1 MGPRSK
7 PDGGQTGHIMFTAT
21 KQQSAAHNLENAG
34 EEEHCSYNI
43 FNVSDPRAEP
53 ICGGIRL
60 RTYTGETIPLLGAL
74 EVDIAYNSQEARA
87 RLLVVPIAVPCG
99 CLVLLLLTPG
109 CVSWQSDKQ
118 TEKQDNRETEI
129 HSSIM
134 QVLSSLALVLKN
146 IWTLSFL
153 RDLLCE
159 FVGTAIFL
167 FTSLASVV
175 LWPQLPAWD
184 GSLSSPTSD
193 HHLHALSSESDP
205 SFLSDSQPFSEC
217 HPDPLHVA
225 LAFGASVAVVSVC
238 LGPATSGGGVH
249 LNPAVTLALAAGL
262 RVSPWRAVL
271 YVGAQLL
278 GALCACALLMGMV
291 PVPLR
296 GHLGM
301 NEVALGVHP
310 CQALTVETAITF
322 QLVVCVLATSRAKSA
337 FHLLGPVVVG
347 LSVILG
353 NLVAIGYTGCGM
365 NPARSFGPAVVTLK
379 FQNHWVYWVGPC
391 AGALLA
397 GLLHDLVLY
406 PRWGSPGDWLAEFK
420 ELFPKDPLK
429 QPTTLEHTVE

>member
-1 MGPRSK
+1 
-7 PDGGQTGHIMFTAT
+7 
-21 KQQSAAHNLENAG
+21 
-34 EEEHCSYNI
+34 
-43 FNVSDPRAEP
+43 
-53 ICGGIRL
+53 
-60 RTYTGETIPLLGAL
+60 
-74 EVDIAYNSQEARA
+74 
-87 RLLVVPIAVPCG
+87 
-99 CLVLLLLTPG
+99 
-109 CVSWQSDKQ
+109 
-118 TEKQDNRETEI
+118 
-129 HSSIM
+129 M

-184 GSLSSPTSD
+184 GSLSN
-193 HHLHALSSESDP
+193 P
-205 SFLSDSQPFSEC
+205 SFLSDAQPLTEC
-217 HPDPLHVA
+217 HPDHLHVA

-291 PVPLR
+291 
-296 GHLGM
+296 
-301 NEVALGVHP
+301 ALGVHP

-322 QLVVCVLATSRAKSA
+322 QLVVCVLATSRPKSA

-391 AGALLA
+391 VGALLA
-397 GLLHDLVLY
+397 GLLHDLVLH
-406 PRWGSPGDWLAEFK
+406 PRWGSPGDCYRSHFVSGPLTFSICFHEMSCPGEDSSGK
-420 ELFPKDPLK
+420 EGLGCN
-429 QPTTLEHTVE
+429 

>member
-1 MGPRSK
+1 
-7 PDGGQTGHIMFTAT
+7 
-21 KQQSAAHNLENAG
+21 
-34 EEEHCSYNI
+34 
-43 FNVSDPRAEP
+43 
-53 ICGGIRL
+53 
-60 RTYTGETIPLLGAL
+60 
-74 EVDIAYNSQEARA
+74 
-87 RLLVVPIAVPCG
+87 
-99 CLVLLLLTPG
+99 
-109 CVSWQSDKQ
+109 
-118 TEKQDNRETEI
+118 
-129 HSSIM
+129 M

-193 HHLHALSSESDP
+193 HHLHDLSSESDP
-205 SFLSDSQPFSEC
+205 SFLSDSQPLSEC

-262 RVSPWRAVL
+262 RVSPWRAIL

-291 PVPLR
+291 PSCLIYLYLI
-296 GHLGM
+296 LGCS
-301 NEVALGVHP
+301 EVLFSCSIVVGLGVHP
-310 CQALTVETAITF
+310 CQAFTVETAITF
-322 QLVVCVLATSRAKSA
+322 QLVVCVLATSRPTSA